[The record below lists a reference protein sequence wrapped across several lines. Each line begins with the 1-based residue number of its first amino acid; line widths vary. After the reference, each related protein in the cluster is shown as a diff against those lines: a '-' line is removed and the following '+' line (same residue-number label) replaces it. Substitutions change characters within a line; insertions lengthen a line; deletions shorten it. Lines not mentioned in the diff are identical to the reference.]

1 MVLPS
6 HVPLSWSKSNIYQ
19 CCHCLI
25 RRKVTFSR
33 SQLQLLRSWLDPLI
47 LFIST
52 TTQTP
57 TTPTNARK
65 CPKRCYAT
73 NWQTLHTQN
82 ARKQRVVNTPMGGCF
97 ITVPSAQIAVGFFEP
112 EHCVQTKAGSKLFHE
127 NYNISEVQSK
137 RRNSAD
143 QYIYYLKTLD

>member
-6 HVPLSWSKSNIYQ
+6 HVPLSWSESNICQ

-73 NWQTLHTQN
+73 NWQTLHTHKCKKRSQKIQCDQRVN
-82 ARKQRVVNTPMGGCF
+82 ITHRKCKETSVGNNQRVVNTPIGGCF
-97 ITVPSAQIAVGFFEP
+97 ITVPSA
-112 EHCVQTKAGSKLFHE
+112 
-127 NYNISEVQSK
+127 
-137 RRNSAD
+137 
-143 QYIYYLKTLD
+143 